1 MPTLN
6 KEFKQ
11 AIKQLPVSDLQKLVI
26 QAAAKNREI
35 YDMIDLQYIS
45 GKEAEK
51 ELFEETKE
59 QALSEIY
66 FAGDRGIF
74 QKNLAKAIAKAV
86 KHINYYAKV
95 TKHKE
100 GEAELLLAVLTE
112 VFENHATQLGTCW
125 TVFDSKLANTTNRLF
140 NLVTKKLHED
150 YWIEYNEP
158 INKFLKIL
166 HAQSN
171 HLDYVY
177 NMPHSIE
184 R

>member
-11 AIKQLPVSDLQKLVI
+11 AIKQLPVSELQKLVI

-35 YDMIDLQYIS
+35 YDMINLQYIS

-51 ELFEETKE
+51 ELFERTKE
-59 QALSEIY
+59 QALNELY
-66 FAGDRGIF
+66 FAGNRGIF
-74 QKNLAKAIAKAV
+74 QKNLSKALGKAV
-86 KHINYYAKV
+86 KHINHYVKV

-112 VFENHATQLGTCW
+112 VFENHANQLGTCW
-125 TVFDSKLANTTNRLF
+125 TVYDSKLAITTNRLF
-140 NLVTKKLHED
+140 NLVTKKLQED
-150 YWIEYNEP
+150 YWIEYKEP
-158 INKFLKIL
+158 LNRFLKIL
-166 HAQSN
+166 HTQSN

-177 NMPHSIE
+177 SMQNSF
-184 R
+184 